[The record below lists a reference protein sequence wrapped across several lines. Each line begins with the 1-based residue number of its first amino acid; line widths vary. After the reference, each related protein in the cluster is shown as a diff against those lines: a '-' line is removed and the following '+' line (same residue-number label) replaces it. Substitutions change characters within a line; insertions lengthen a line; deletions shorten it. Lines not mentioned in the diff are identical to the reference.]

1 MDRNWVRIDIPRF
14 VRSWRLLE
22 FTERLDRLVVGA
34 ADADLVAGDPLD
46 LVGQGEL
53 VADGERAR
61 EGVVFQACDAEQAPP
76 MMGE

>member
-1 MDRNWVRIDIPRF
+1 M
-14 VRSWRLLE
+14 LE
-22 FTERLDRLVVGA
+22 FTKRLDRLVVGA

-61 EGVVFQACDAEQAPP
+61 EGVVFQASDAEQAPP

>member
-14 VRSWRLLE
+14 VRSRRLLE
-22 FTERLDRLVVGA
+22 FTERLDCLVVGA
-34 ADADLVAGDPLD
+34 ADADFVAGDPLD

-53 VADGERAR
+53 VADGERAG
-61 EGVVFQACDAEQAPP
+61 EGVVFQASDAEQAPP